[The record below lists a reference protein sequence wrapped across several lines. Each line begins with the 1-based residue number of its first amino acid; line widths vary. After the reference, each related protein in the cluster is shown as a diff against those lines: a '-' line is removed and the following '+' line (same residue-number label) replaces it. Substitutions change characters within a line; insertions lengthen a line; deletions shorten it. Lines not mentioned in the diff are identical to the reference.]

1 MKTIKQILVPIDFS
15 ENSMAAFQYALD
27 LVEKLNKKA
36 AENAEIK
43 VIHVDDLPVIKMP
56 LGIIYSDNTLEASME
71 KFVEENIIDEQD
83 TEGVVI
89 RRKVNIETEVIYG
102 TPASKIIEIAETE
115 DYDLIVMGMVG
126 KRTLGEIMMGSVA
139 TDVAQNAH
147 CPVLLVPQGKHFKP
161 IKNLAYACDFD
172 NKSFKHPALV
182 ADVAKLFN
190 AHVHLVFVKTLDKT
204 RQNYATDLADMQ
216 DVFEV
221 EAPSLKFN
229 GYIVEEDDVFYG
241 INNFSHEHKIDLL
254 VTITKTRN
262 FWNRLF
268 HASVTKELAM
278 YSELPLL
285 IIKEMD

>member
-15 ENSMAAFQYALD
+15 ENSIAAFKYALD

-43 VIHVDDLPVIKMP
+43 VIHVHDFPGIEMP
-56 LGIIYSDNTLEASME
+56 LGIMYSDNDLEASME
-71 KFVEENIIDEQD
+71 KFVEENIMDDDD
-83 TEGVVI
+83 TEGVVT
-89 RRKVNIETEVIYG
+89 RRKVNIETEVVHG
-102 TPASKIIEIAETE
+102 TPAAKIIEIAETQ
-115 DYDLIVMGMVG
+115 DYDLILMGMVG
-126 KRTLGEIMMGSVA
+126 KRTFAEIMMGSVA

-147 CPVLLVPQGKHFKP
+147 CPVLLVPEGKHFKA

-182 ADVAKLFN
+182 ADIAKLFHAN
-190 AHVHLVFVKTLDKT
+190 VHLVFVKTLDKT

-216 DVFEV
+216 DVFET

-241 INNFSHEHKIDLL
+241 INNFSHAHKIDLL

-262 FWNRLF
+262 FWARLF

-285 IIKEMD
+285 IIKAMD

>member
-15 ENSMAAFQYALD
+15 ENSIAAFQYALD

-43 VIHVDDLPVIKMP
+43 VIHVYDVPAISMP
-56 LGIIYSDNTLEASME
+56 LDIIYTDNALEAKIE
-71 KFVEENIIDEQD
+71 RFVEQHIVGE
-83 TEGVVI
+83 TEADDVI
-89 RRKVNIETEVIYG
+89 TRRKVNIETEVIYG
-102 TPASKIIEIAETE
+102 NAASKIVKIAEEE

-147 CPVLLVPQGKHFKP
+147 CPVLLVPKGKHFKP

-190 AHVHLVFVKTLDKT
+190 AHIHLVFVKTLDKT

-241 INNFSHEHKIDLL
+241 INNFSHDHKIDLL

-262 FWNRLF
+262 FWKRLF
-268 HASVTKELAM
+268 HASITKELAM

-285 IIKEMD
+285 IVKAMD

>member
-15 ENSMAAFQYALD
+15 ENSIAAFQYALD

-56 LGIIYSDNTLEASME
+56 LGIIYSDNTLETSME
-71 KFVEENIIDEQD
+71 KFVEENIIDDQD

-221 EAPSLKFN
+221 EAPLLKFN

-262 FWNRLF
+262 FWKRLF